1 MVSNTSGNRLSI
13 VISGWPAV
21 GKTTMAVELAK
32 IFNLKLYS
40 GGDILKLLAD
50 AKGYSTSSHDW
61 WDTHEAKRFM
71 EERKSDPSFDKQVD
85 NKLIQIIK
93 RENALITSYTLPWL
107 VEERGVIKLWLKAS
121 QENRARRMANRDN
134 ISYTEA
140 KKVIQIRDSENI
152 NIYKKLYGFDFG
164 EDLKVFDFCL
174 NTDVLSLNSLIEVSK
189 SIITWVSA
197 TILPEYKKGSSS

>member
-1 MVSNTSGNRLSI
+1 

-21 GKTTMAVELAK
+21 GKTTMAIGLAK
-32 IFNLKLYS
+32 KFNLKLYS
-40 GGDILKLLAD
+40 GGDILKLLAE
-50 AKGYSTSSHDW
+50 AKGYSTSSRDW
-61 WDTHEAKRFM
+61 WDTDGAKRFM
-71 EERKSDPSFDKQVD
+71 EERKSDPSFDKKVD

-93 RENALITSYTLPWL
+93 SENAVITSYTLPWL
-107 VEERGVIKLWLKAS
+107 VEEEGVIKFWLKAS

-140 KKVIQIRDSENI
+140 KKVIQARDSENI

-174 NTDVLSLNSLIEVSK
+174 NTDVLSLDSLIEVSK
-189 SIITWVSA
+189 SIITWVSV
-197 TILPEYKKGSSS
+197 TNLPEYRKGLSN

>member
-21 GKTTMAVELAK
+21 GKTTMAVELAR

-40 GGDILKLLAD
+40 GGDILKFLAD

-61 WDTHEAKRFM
+61 WDTDEAKRFM

-85 NKLIQIIK
+85 SKLIQIIK
-93 RENALITSYTLPWL
+93 SENALITSYTLPWL
-107 VEERGVIKLWLKAS
+107 VEERGVIKIWLKAS

-197 TILPEYKKGSSS
+197 TILPEHRKGSSS

>member
-50 AKGYSTSSHDW
+50 AKGYSTSNHDW
-61 WDTHEAKRFM
+61 WDTAEAKRFM
-71 EERKSDPSFDKQVD
+71 EERKADQSFDKQVD
-85 NKLIQIIK
+85 NKLIQII
-93 RENALITSYTLPWL
+93 RSENALITSYTLPWL
-107 VEERGVIKLWLKAS
+107 VEERGVIKFWLKAS
-121 QENRARRMANRDN
+121 QENRARRMANRDD

-152 NIYKKLYGFDFG
+152 DIYKKLYGFNFG

-189 SIITWVSA
+189 SIVTWVSA
-197 TILPEYKKGSSS
+197 TILPEYRKGSSS

>member
-21 GKTTMAVELAK
+21 GKTTMAVELAR

-40 GGDILKLLAD
+40 GGDILKFLAD

-61 WDTHEAKRFM
+61 WDTDEAKRFM

-85 NKLIQIIK
+85 SKLIQIIK
-93 RENALITSYTLPWL
+93 SENALITSYTLPWL
-107 VEERGVIKLWLKAS
+107 VEERGVIKIWLKAS

-189 SIITWVSA
+189 SIISWVSA
-197 TILPEYKKGSSS
+197 TILPEYRKGSSS